1 MKITLLVI
9 GLDNKDIHA
18 KEMDERINLRS
29 AEEKKRKKQEEE
41 AEEQKNKRREQYY
54 TGGTTTSSQRSRRR
68 NIYTFTLEDLDN
80 EAIIAMVEN
89 SATYNRGKST
99 LNEIEAASQSALQPI
114 EEEATPAN
122 NNEEAGVISF

>member
-1 MKITLLVI
+1 MFQRFNSNYELKWGIAKDDSLGEKVKITLLATGFDI
-9 GLDNKDIHA
+9 QDIHV

-89 SATYNRGKST
+89 SATDRKS
-99 LNEIEAASQSALQPI
+99 
-114 EEEATPAN
+114 
-122 NNEEAGVISF
+122 VV